1 MSKTKEFFTEV
12 QEVIET
18 HGEYTAELHIV
29 ETYDFTPAEARE
41 IIAQV
46 IARTKET
53 K

>member
-1 MSKTKEFFTEV
+1 MSKTKEFFMEV
-12 QEVIET
+12 AEIIET
-18 HGEYTAELHIV
+18 QGTDTAELHIV
-29 ETYDFTPAEARE
+29 ESYDFTPAEARE